1 MLKVKFIYQ
10 ALAAAIFLT
19 SSFYVL
25 FGRYPKDIDKK
36 KVLVGKAF

>member
-10 ALAAAIFLT
+10 ALAAAIFKIL
-19 SSFYVL
+19 FYVL
-25 FGRYPKDIDKK
+25 FGGYSKGIDKK